1 MPPARGE
8 VNLDISWRGVK
19 QAGRSGEI
27 WNLRPHKP
35 ESADLNYKSSNWA
48 VQVRRML
55 ERRDELQDRND
66 RGCRSNDPEISATV
80 GVLEVHLPARA
91 LQSLI
96 LVPGANEFTL
106 STGFDTLRSPQTRR
120 EKMGFTSPRRFSV
133 IQVSCSCSLRVD
145 AVRQP
150 PTRRHTSA
158 RIWAP
163 NRHASSSPARCGP
176 PR

>member
-1 MPPARGE
+1 M
-8 VNLDISWRGVK
+8 NLDISWRGVK

-120 EKMGFTSPRRFSV
+120 EKNGFHEPSEVLCDPSQLLVFSPGR
-133 IQVSCSCSLRVD
+133 C
-145 AVRQP
+145 
-150 PTRRHTSA
+150 
-158 RIWAP
+158 
-163 NRHASSSPARCGP
+163 SPAASNSAAYLGSNLGTKPARFQ
-176 PR
+176 